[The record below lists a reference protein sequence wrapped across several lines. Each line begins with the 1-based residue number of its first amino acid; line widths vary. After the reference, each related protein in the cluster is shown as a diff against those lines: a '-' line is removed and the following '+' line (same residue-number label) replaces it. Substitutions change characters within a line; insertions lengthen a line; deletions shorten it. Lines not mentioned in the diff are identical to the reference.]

1 MGRWVDSF
9 AQPLRSDFVDGTG
22 PARPD
27 AGERGGTVA
36 TGRRPRFGGFPGGR
50 RGVVVLAMLV
60 GFIVLSA
67 VVSLFTGGAG
77 LAVLV
82 PDKLHSSEEAASALT
97 RLFAALVLALF
108 LAEREGW
115 RMGWVAAGLV
125 VLGLGHLTFGY
136 VEPML
141 QDDPPEL
148 NESLY
153 ESLTTRTVACAL
165 FAIGLLPEA
174 QPRRPARVAL
184 GALAAVPVVGYL
196 LVFEMLDGE
205 SWMPPLTRADGAE
218 EVVELGMYFGWL
230 TPWHWA
236 LSTLPLVLAIAAVV
250 GTFRHNQRGLLR
262 SWVLFAMI
270 LLAGSILHEY
280 MWPTV
285 YGLGVLSTSDLLRF
299 GFALVVAVGGIVELR
314 RIASERT
321 ALAAERSA
329 LLATERDRNR
339 HLAELV
345 TLRADFSAM
354 VAHELDRPI
363 TAIRWLNEVLGVEG
377 KDPDIREYA
386 TAAIDKEISNLN
398 ALVADVRTA
407 AAVER
412 DDFEVELEPLPLKA
426 LLADAKAYADS
437 LPGHHPVCVVSGGG
451 FETSERVLADA
462 KRIGQVLRNLL
473 SNAAKYSPDGG
484 LIELRAAS
492 DGSGR
497 VRIEVADQ
505 GSGIHP
511 GDVPLIFEKFGR
523 GRDARDKQ
531 VPGAGLGL
539 YLSRRI
545 VRAHGGELTVDTRP
559 GEGSVFGF
567 DLMAAAR

>member
-1 MGRWVDSF
+1 MGLARPEV
-9 AQPLRSDFVDGTG
+9 RGREGGGTAVF
-22 PARPD
+22 PARSS
-27 AGERGGTVA
+27 ALREHRVA
-36 TGRRPRFGGFPGGR
+36 LM
-50 RGVVVLAMLV
+50 VAALV
-60 GFIVLSA
+60 AFIVVSA
-67 VVSLFTGGAG
+67 SANFVTGGAG
-77 LAVLV
+77 LAVHI
-82 PDKLHSSEEAASALT
+82 PDKLQSSEEAASALT
-97 RLFAALVLALF
+97 RLFAALVLVLF
-108 LAEREGW
+108 LAEKEGW

-136 VEPML
+136 VEPLL

-153 ESLTTRTVACAL
+153 ESLVTRTAACAL
-165 FAIGLLPEA
+165 FAVGLLP
-174 QPRRPARVAL
+174 RRLPQRAARVAMV
-184 GALAAVPVVGYL
+184 ALVLAPIAAYL
-196 LVFEMLDGE
+196 LVFELLDGE
-205 SWMPPLTRADGAE
+205 TWMPPLTRVEGYE
-218 EVVELGMYFGWL
+218 EIVQLGMSFGWL

-236 LSTLPLVLAIAAVV
+236 FSTLPLVLAVVAVA
-250 GTFRHNQRGLLR
+250 GTFRLNRSGLLR

-329 LLATERDRNR
+329 LLATEQERTR
-339 HLAELV
+339 HLAELA

-377 KDPDIREYA
+377 KNPDIREYA
-386 TAAIDKEISNLN
+386 TAAIEKEISNLN

-412 DDFEVELEPLPLKA
+412 DDFEVEPEPLPLKV
-426 LLADAKAYADS
+426 LLIDAKAYADS
-437 LPGHHPVCVVSGGG
+437 LPGDHPVRVVSGDG
-451 FETSERVLADA
+451 FETSGRVMADPQ
-462 KRIGQVLRNLL
+462 RVGQVLRNLL
-473 SNAAKYSPDGG
+473 SNAAKYSPEGRP
-484 LIELRAAS
+484 IELRASA
-492 DGSGR
+492 DGRGR
-497 VRIEVADQ
+497 ARIEVADY
-505 GSGIHP
+505 GSGIHAE
-511 GDVPLIFEKFGR
+511 DLPLIFEKFGR
-523 GRDARDKQ
+523 GRDAQGKQ

-545 VRAHGGELTVDTRP
+545 VRAHGGELTVETRQ

-567 DLMAAAR
+567 DLPLAER